1 MAIIMNSYKR
11 AIISVSDK
19 EGLLEFAQG
28 LSKLGIEL
36 IATEGTVKYLGE
48 HGIVAGKIT
57 EYTGQKE
64 ILGGRVKTLHPKI
77 FAPLLATDEQTEEL
91 KNLGLERIDM
101 VVVNLYPFEA
111 TIARQGTTYEE
122 AMENVD
128 IGGVTLIRAA
138 AKNAKRV
145 SVITNKE
152 QYPAILEELKSRNGS
167 LSRETLQK
175 LAIAAFK
182 CTADYDTAVHN
193 YLLSR

>member
-1 MAIIMNSYKR
+1 MTSYKR
-11 AIISVSDK
+11 ALISVSDK
-19 EGLLEFAQG
+19 DGLLEFAQG
-28 LSKLGIEL
+28 LLKIGIEL

-48 HGIVAGKIT
+48 HGIVAGKIS

-77 FAPLLATDEQTEEL
+77 FASILATDRQTGEL
-91 KNLGLERIDM
+91 TSLGLDRIDM

-111 TIARQGTTYEE
+111 TISHQSTTYEE

-138 AKNAKRV
+138 AKNAKHV
-145 SVITNKE
+145 AIITNKV

-167 LSRETLQK
+167 LSQETLQK

-182 CTADYDTAVHN
+182 RTADYDTAVYN
-193 YLLSR
+193 YLLSK